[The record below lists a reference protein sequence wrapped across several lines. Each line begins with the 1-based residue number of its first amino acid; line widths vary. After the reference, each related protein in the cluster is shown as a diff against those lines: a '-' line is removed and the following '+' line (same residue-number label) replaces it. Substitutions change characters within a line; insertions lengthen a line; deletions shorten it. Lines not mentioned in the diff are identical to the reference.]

1 MIIGKIIR
9 QLRNSKGIGIRELE
23 RLTGINR
30 GNISKIERGAGFGP
44 LQLKRLA
51 DQLNT
56 TPAVIFALSEILSGQ
71 TEILEDPNQ
80 LSSLCKNLT
89 RLFEAYAE
97 SPKMMKNEISQML
110 TKVSASSQLSTNPSA
125 VLRTAVSASSR

>member
-9 QLRNSKGIGIRELE
+9 QLRNAKGIGIRELE

-51 DQLNT
+51 NQLNT
-56 TPAVIFALSEILSGQ
+56 TPAVIFALSEILVDK
-71 TEILEDPNQ
+71 EDVLEDPEQ
-80 LSSLCKNLT
+80 ISSLCQNLT
-89 RLFEAYAE
+89 RLFEAYQQ
-97 SPKMMKNEISQML
+97 SPARLQKEINQILAYSHATPQPTHL
-110 TKVSASSQLSTNPSA
+110 SAAVSTPISASS
-125 VLRTAVSASSR
+125 

>member
-56 TPAVIFALSEILSGQ
+56 TPAVIFALSEILSGKSD
-71 TEILEDPNQ
+71 ILEDAQ
-80 LSSLCKNLT
+80 QISSLCANLT
-89 RLFEAYAE
+89 RLFEAYTD
-97 SPKMMKNEISQML
+97 SPKDMKREINQILSPP
-110 TKVSASSQLSTNPSA
+110 ASTNSNA
-125 VLRTAVSASSR
+125 LFNTVISASSR

>member
-56 TPAVIFALSEILSGQ
+56 TPAVIFALSEILSEQ
-71 TEILEDPNQ
+71 AEILEDAQ
-80 LSSLCKNLT
+80 QISSLCSNLT
-89 RLFEAYAE
+89 RLFDAYAK
-97 SPKMMKNEISQML
+97 SPKNIKDEINQILTVSQQ
-110 TKVSASSQLSTNPSA
+110 TPTQSSA
-125 VLRTAVSASSR
+125 VFNTAMSASSR